1 MLKRDGD
8 INKSSVNSDGWNYNM
23 DECPLDTCVHLL
35 SDNKDI
41 LLPQMDFVGTITMD
55 INKGY
60 KTRGMCYWGDPDC
73 FYRSEIIAWKPFSGN
88 EEAIK
93 NTVTIR
99 ELIRCTVYHMVLVKL
114 R

>member
-23 DECPLDTCVHLL
+23 DECPIDTCVHLL

-73 FYRSEIIAWKPFSGN
+73 FYRSEIIAWKLAYRRFLYF
-88 EEAIK
+88 AF
-93 NTVTIR
+93 
-99 ELIRCTVYHMVLVKL
+99 RCICLTPD
-114 R
+114 RGA

>member
-1 MLKRDGD
+1 MLKRDSD

-73 FYRSEIIAWKPFSGN
+73 FYRSEIIAWKPFPGN

-93 NTVTIR
+93 KHGYNQGVNAMYSISHGSR
-99 ELIRCTVYHMVLVKL
+99 
-114 R
+114 

>member
-60 KTRGMCYWGDPDC
+60 KQEECVIG
-73 FYRSEIIAWKPFSGN
+73 EIQIAFIDQRLLHGN
-88 EEAIK
+88 RF
-93 NTVTIR
+93 R
-99 ELIRCTVYHMVLVKL
+99 EMRKL
-114 R
+114 